1 MDQSKNCTVS
11 EPRQLL
17 ENSKPNFH
25 KLLHG
30 SSTRQSAE
38 RDNPRERER
47 GAGKKAMYIY
57 SETEGSLLAAAS
69 ALRRLP

>member
-1 MDQSKNCTVS
+1 MMGQSKNCTVS
-11 EPRQLL
+11 EQRQLL

-38 RDNPRERER
+38 RDNPRER

-57 SETEGSLLAAAS
+57 SESESSLLAAAS